1 MERILKVMANFPTYI
16 LDLKLVDTFIEILRL
31 QGVSV
36 EKTEDM
42 HVAAQ
47 GSHYKQYE
55 AIFENGGKLV
65 FWINIYPSKDEI
77 LLRIGNPSGRLG
89 KIPLQSAF
97 QILDGLGPRP
107 GTWK

>member
-1 MERILKVMANFPTYI
+1 MEGILKLMSDFPTYI
-16 LDLKLVDTFIEILRL
+16 LDLKLVNTFIEDLRL
-31 QGVSV
+31 KGVSV
-36 EKTEDM
+36 EKTADM

-89 KIPLQSAF
+89 KDPLQSAF
-97 QILDGLGPRP
+97 QILDGLGSRL
-107 GTWK
+107 GAWK